1 MSLTR
6 VAWGHS
12 SIRSHRVA
20 GEIRPGTRYGDPR
33 PRVEGR
39 RSLRATRSEQ
49 PKARFVDVD
58 RRPHNRSV
66 IPETRY
72 AKSGAA
78 HIAYQIVGAGPT
90 DLVLITGL
98 FSHIEHQW
106 EEPSFA
112 RFLERLA
119 SFSRLIVFD
128 ARGAGL
134 SDRAPELP
142 PMEEQ
147 MDDVLAVLD
156 AAGSASASFFG
167 VSQAGPM
174 AILFAASHPE
184 RTRALVLY
192 GSYARPRAADG
203 YPWGR
208 TAEWMDDYGR
218 LIDDAW
224 GTGMFL
230 SQVAPTRI
238 DDEAFRQWWS
248 RYERL
253 SYGPGNALAY
263 FRMNAQIDVRPILRT
278 IRTPTLV
285 LQRRDDV
292 YRDPGQARYLAD
304 EIPGAKLVELAGI
317 DHLPYV
323 GDSGAVLDEVQEF
336 LTGVR
341 PPPEYDRVLATVL
354 FTDIVRST
362 ERASAIGDRAW
373 KELLERH
380 HAVVR
385 HELGRFR
392 GREIDTAGDGFLATF
407 DGPARAVRCAQAI
420 ISQLHPIG
428 LEIRA
433 GVHTGEIELMD
444 GGGVGGIA
452 VHIGARVAAQAGPSE
467 ILVSGTVRD
476 LVAGSGIDFDD
487 QGTHQLKG
495 VPGEWRLFSV
505 RSD

>member
-1 MSLTR
+1 
-6 VAWGHS
+6 
-12 SIRSHRVA
+12 
-20 GEIRPGTRYGDPR
+20 
-33 PRVEGR
+33 
-39 RSLRATRSEQ
+39 
-49 PKARFVDVD
+49 
-58 RRPHNRSV
+58 V

-72 AKSGAA
+72 AKSGAV
-78 HIAYQIVGAGPT
+78 HIAYQAVGDGPT

-142 PMEEQ
+142 PLEEQ
-147 MDDVLAVLD
+147 MDDVLTVLD
-156 AAGSASASFFG
+156 AAGSASAAFFG

-174 AILFAASHPE
+174 AMLFAASFPE

-208 TAEWMDDYGR
+208 TTDWMDDYAR

-230 SQVAPTRI
+230 SQVAPSRV
-238 DDEAFRQWWS
+238 DDEAFRAWWS

-263 FRMNAQIDVRPILRT
+263 FRMNAQIDVRPILPT

-292 YRDPGQARYLAD
+292 YRDAGQARYLAD
-304 EIPGAKLVELAGI
+304 NIPGAKLVELSGV
-317 DHLPYV
+317 DHLPYL
-323 GDSGAVLDEVQEF
+323 GDSGAVLDEVRSSSPAS
-336 LTGVR
+336 GR
-341 PPPEYDRVLATVL
+341 PPSTTASSR
-354 FTDIVRST
+354 RSSSPT
-362 ERASAIGDRAW
+362 SSSRPS
-373 KELLERH
+373 
-380 HAVVR
+380 
-385 HELGRFR
+385 
-392 GREIDTAGDGFLATF
+392 
-407 DGPARAVRCAQAI
+407 GPAPWGTAHGKSCSSGTMPWSVTSLADSGVARLIRPAMDSSRPSTGRRERCDVPRRSWASCAR
-420 ISQLHPIG
+420 SG
-428 LEIRA
+428 SKSARVCIRA
-433 GVHTGEIELMD
+433 RSSSWTP
-444 GGGVGGIA
+444 VGSAESQCTSGRGSPPRP
-452 VHIGARVAAQAGPSE
+452 VRARS
-467 ILVSGTVRD
+467 S
-476 LVAGSGIDFDD
+476 S
-487 QGTHQLKG
+487 
-495 VPGEWRLFSV
+495 PGR
-505 RSD
+505 